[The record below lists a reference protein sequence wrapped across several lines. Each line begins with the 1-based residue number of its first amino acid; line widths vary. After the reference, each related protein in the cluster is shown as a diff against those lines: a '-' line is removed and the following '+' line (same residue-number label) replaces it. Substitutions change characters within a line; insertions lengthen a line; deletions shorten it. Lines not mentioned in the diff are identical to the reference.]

1 MAHQCIDL
9 AHSYKSGVQRTS
21 RLTVQ
26 LQVDFRTEDLSSVHP
41 QQRSKISDVIFFP
54 SPYKRFGGWILS
66 LNHVYFYHKQILKHR
81 ASVSVVS
88 QAAPKMHRRVDCCHG
103 YKRENC
109 N

>member
-41 QQRSKISDVIFFP
+41 QQRSKISDVILFP
-54 SPYKRFGGWILS
+54 QPLQKILRLDS
-66 LNHVYFYHKQILKHR
+66 LFK
-81 ASVSVVS
+81 
-88 QAAPKMHRRVDCCHG
+88 PRVFLS
-103 YKRENC
+103 
-109 N
+109 